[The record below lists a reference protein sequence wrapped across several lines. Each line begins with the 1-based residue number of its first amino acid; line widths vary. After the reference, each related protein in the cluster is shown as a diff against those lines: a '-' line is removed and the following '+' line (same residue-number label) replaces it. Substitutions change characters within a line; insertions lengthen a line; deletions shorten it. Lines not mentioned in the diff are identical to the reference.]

1 MRSKKKASPGLAAEE
16 VYHTEFFSATISA
29 EDVKRETEKDPELVT
44 VRSRLQTGWRPED
57 STTVLATYYRKRL
70 ELSIEDGIIVWGRRV
85 IIPKSL
91 RARVVS
97 LLHDGHQ
104 GIVRMKMRSR
114 SYVWWPGL
122 DEQLEA
128 VVSECRCCLAVRN
141 SPAVLKDSTWPT
153 PQTPWER
160 LHADFAGPIDP
171 GRKMLLVMADAST
184 KWPEIFLMDTTTSA
198 RTIEKLRTV
207 FARFGIPKT
216 VVSDNGA
223 QFTSKEFQEFMSSN
237 GIQHRMG
244 APFHPST
251 NGLAERLVQT
261 VKKALK
267 KMKGEPGSL
276 QSKLSKFLFNYRN
289 TPHPSTGKPP
299 AVMLIG
305 RLLRSHLDLL
315 RPEKKTNVGEPIPAQ
330 FAEKQ
335 SVMVRDYRPGQKWQ
349 PGVIERRIGSYLYLV
364 RTGDML
370 LKQHVD
376 QILPLK
382 KSDASQQPK
391 IPKSRAHQR
400 IFLLFPFKNRS
411 EGRIHQQL

>member
-1 MRSKKKASPGLAAEE
+1 
-16 VYHTEFFSATISA
+16 
-29 EDVKRETEKDPELVT
+29 
-44 VRSRLQTGWRPED
+44 
-57 STTVLATYYRKRL
+57 
-70 ELSIEDGIIVWGRRV
+70 
-85 IIPKSL
+85 
-91 RARVVS
+91 
-97 LLHDGHQ
+97 
-104 GIVRMKMRSR
+104 MRSR

-244 APFHPST
+244 AGLTERFSRTSST
-251 NGLAERLVQT
+251 NGKKGVKEDEGRTRITTIEAVKVPVQLPKHTAPIHGKTTGGDAHRSPTQITSRLAATRKENERRRTHSSTICRKAVGDGTGLQTRTEMATWSHRTAHWILLV
-261 VKKALK
+261 
-267 KMKGEPGSL
+267 PGS
-276 QSKLSKFLFNYRN
+276 YR
-289 TPHPSTGKPP
+289 
-299 AVMLIG
+299 
-305 RLLRSHLDLL
+305 
-315 RPEKKTNVGEPIPAQ
+315 
-330 FAEKQ
+330 
-335 SVMVRDYRPGQKWQ
+335 
-349 PGVIERRIGSYLYLV
+349 
-364 RTGDML
+364 
-370 LKQHVD
+370 
-376 QILPLK
+376 
-382 KSDASQQPK
+382 
-391 IPKSRAHQR
+391 
-400 IFLLFPFKNRS
+400 
-411 EGRIHQQL
+411 

>member
-1 MRSKKKASPGLAAEE
+1 
-16 VYHTEFFSATISA
+16 
-29 EDVKRETEKDPELVT
+29 
-44 VRSRLQTGWRPED
+44 
-57 STTVLATYYRKRL
+57 
-70 ELSIEDGIIVWGRRV
+70 
-85 IIPKSL
+85 
-91 RARVVS
+91 
-97 LLHDGHQ
+97 
-104 GIVRMKMRSR
+104 MRSR

-244 APFHPST
+244 AGLTERFSRTSST
-251 NGLAERLVQT
+251 NGKKGVKEDEGRTRITTIEAVKVPVQLPKHTAPIHGKTTGGDAHRSPTQITSRLAATRKENGRWKTHSSTICRKAVGDGTGLQTRTEIATWSHRTAHWILLV
-261 VKKALK
+261 
-267 KMKGEPGSL
+267 PGS
-276 QSKLSKFLFNYRN
+276 YR
-289 TPHPSTGKPP
+289 
-299 AVMLIG
+299 
-305 RLLRSHLDLL
+305 
-315 RPEKKTNVGEPIPAQ
+315 
-330 FAEKQ
+330 
-335 SVMVRDYRPGQKWQ
+335 
-349 PGVIERRIGSYLYLV
+349 
-364 RTGDML
+364 
-370 LKQHVD
+370 
-376 QILPLK
+376 
-382 KSDASQQPK
+382 
-391 IPKSRAHQR
+391 
-400 IFLLFPFKNRS
+400 
-411 EGRIHQQL
+411 

>member
-1 MRSKKKASPGLAAEE
+1 
-16 VYHTEFFSATISA
+16 
-29 EDVKRETEKDPELVT
+29 
-44 VRSRLQTGWRPED
+44 
-57 STTVLATYYRKRL
+57 
-70 ELSIEDGIIVWGRRV
+70 
-85 IIPKSL
+85 
-91 RARVVS
+91 
-97 LLHDGHQ
+97 
-104 GIVRMKMRSR
+104 MRSR

-244 APFHPST
+244 ASFHPST

-261 VKKALK
+261 TNGKKVVK
-267 KMKGEPGSL
+267 E
-276 QSKLSKFLFNYRN
+276 Y
-289 TPHPSTGKPP
+289 
-299 AVMLIG
+299 
-305 RLLRSHLDLL
+305 
-315 RPEKKTNVGEPIPAQ
+315 
-330 FAEKQ
+330 
-335 SVMVRDYRPGQKWQ
+335 
-349 PGVIERRIGSYLYLV
+349 
-364 RTGDML
+364 
-370 LKQHVD
+370 
-376 QILPLK
+376 
-382 KSDASQQPK
+382 
-391 IPKSRAHQR
+391 
-400 IFLLFPFKNRS
+400 
-411 EGRIHQQL
+411 EGRTRITTIEAVKVPVQLPKHTASIHGKTTGGDAHRSPT